1 IKLPSQTYAM
11 RVTGDSMIEDSK
23 IDGDMVF
30 LRPVQEPDMLKD
42 GTIVAAMVEGHG
54 TTLKRYYRTSS
65 ERVTLEPANSKYQ
78 PIEVNAQE
86 VQVQGS
92 LVAVWRNYS

>member
-1 IKLPSQTYAM
+1 
-11 RVTGDSMIEDSK
+11 GDSMIEDS
-23 IDGDMVF
+23 IVDGDMVF

-42 GTIVAAMVEGHG
+42 GTIVAAMVDGHG
-54 TTLKRYYRTSS
+54 TTLKRFYRTSS
-65 ERVTLEPANSKYQ
+65 ERVTLQPANSKYQ
-78 PIEVNAQE
+78 PIEVDAGE